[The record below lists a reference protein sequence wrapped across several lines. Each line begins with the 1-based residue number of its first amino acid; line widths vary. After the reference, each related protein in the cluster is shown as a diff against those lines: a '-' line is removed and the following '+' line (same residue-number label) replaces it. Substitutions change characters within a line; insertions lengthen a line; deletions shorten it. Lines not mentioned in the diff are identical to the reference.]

1 VSIEETSDTASET
14 TDSEETAQDQ
24 TPEQAETGETA
35 DAAEGAAEPAQ
46 PIDDG
51 IKRRWYALHAYSGQE
66 ANVMKNLL
74 VHAELA
80 GIRDLI
86 GQVLVPV
93 EEVAEIRS
101 GEKKVSKRKSYPG
114 YVFVQ
119 LPVHPE
125 KHPELWHMIKD
136 VPGVSGFIGSRTAPV
151 PMEDAEIQAIIE
163 EQRGERERPKPK
175 MKFEQGERVKIIDG
189 PFSNFLGNI
198 DEIQHES
205 GKLKV
210 MVEIFERLTSV
221 EVEFWQVEKI

>member
-1 VSIEETSDTASET
+1 VSIEDTSET
-14 TDSEETAQDQ
+14 
-24 TPEQAETGETA
+24 PAETVEA
-35 DAAEGAAEPAQ
+35 VEGDQVQEQPPAQ
-46 PIDDG
+46 PVDDG

-66 ANVMKNLL
+66 SNVMKNLL

-80 GIRDLI
+80 GVRDLI

-101 GEKKVSKRKSYPG
+101 GEKKVSRRKSYPG
-114 YVFVQ
+114 YVFIQ

-125 KHPELWHMIKD
+125 RHAELWHMIKE

-198 DEIQHES
+198 DEIHHDS

>member
-1 VSIEETSDTASET
+1 MSTDETINTEEDVAE
-14 TDSEETAQDQ
+14 AV
-24 TPEQAETGETA
+24 AETVTDGEE
-35 DAAEGAAEPAQ
+35 AAPQEEVAPVVV
-46 PIDDG
+46 DDG

-66 ANVMKNLL
+66 GNVMKNMLA
-74 VHAELA
+74 HAEQA

-101 GEKKVSKRKSYPG
+101 GEKKVSRRKSYPG

-125 KHPELWHMIKD
+125 KNAELWHMIKE

-151 PMEDAEIQAIIE
+151 PMEDAEIQAILE

-175 MKFEQGERVKIIDG
+175 VKFEAGERVKIIDG

-198 DEIQHES
+198 DDINDES